1 MIIFVLRS
9 AINDYKK
16 CLKKS
21 EIKTRRE
28 VNSVVFGSPEEFCGS
43 VLPTYDEVMKC
54 YLHVKQN
61 LKPSRSSREPTVS
74 EIGDIIAKKLEDIWL
89 KAFTPIMSRSRI

>member
-1 MIIFVLRS
+1 
-9 AINDYKK
+9 
-16 CLKKS
+16 
-21 EIKTRRE
+21 
-28 VNSVVFGSPEEFCGS
+28 
-43 VLPTYDEVMKC
+43 MKC

-89 KAFTPIMSRSRI
+89 KAFIPIMSRSRILQIFRDYNGKKRNILKSFKGLTV